1 MSVSV
6 RKLLLGNEA
15 IAEAALE
22 SGICVAAAY
31 PGTPSTEIME
41 HLASVSRGK
50 FHAEWSVNEKVA
62 LETCAGASYS
72 GVRSLCAMKHV
83 GLNVAMDPFM
93 TLAYTG
99 ITGGLLLV
107 VADDPG
113 MHSSQ
118 NEQDSRH
125 LVGAAKLMCFE
136 PANSQEA
143 HDMVLEAYSLSEK
156 LELPMVLRTMTRV
169 AHTATPVTLKARKSH
184 TPASF
189 IKNSQK
195 YVMVPAFAR
204 ERHKWLL
211 SKQKEFAD
219 YAENSPFNSL
229 ETTGKEETGIVACG
243 SAYNLAREYGKNCAI
258 LKCGTWPVPEKKL
271 LTLASKVKKIIVLEE
286 GDPIVEKTVRCLH
299 KNVRGKLTGDLPMD
313 GELLPE
319 HVMKA
324 LGVHAKALRKISI
337 TLPSRPPMLCPGC
350 PHRATYHVLKQMD
363 RDAVCGDIGCYTLG
377 VQKPLG
383 VLDTCLCMGASI
395 NKAAGMYYAGNKK
408 VYAVIGESTFIHSGI
423 TGLMNSVYNGAE
435 YILIIFDNHNTAMTG
450 HQPTPLTGLRADGS
464 TGKAMN
470 LEQICKACGVEYV
483 RRYDPKN
490 LHDVKDAFREAE
502 DKKGVRVL
510 IADSPCI
517 MYKNIPR
524 GPPQIVD
531 QERCIKCKACL
542 QLGCPALAEES
553 GRIRINEVLC
563 IGCSICAQVCPK
575 KAITA
580 KQK

>member
-1 MSVSV
+1 MSA

-15 IAEAALE
+15 IAEAVLA
-22 SGICVAAAY
+22 SGAGVAAAY

-41 HLASVSRGK
+41 HLSSVSHGN

-99 ITGGLLLV
+99 ITGGLLLI

-136 PANSQEA
+136 PASSQEA
-143 HDMVLEAYSLSEK
+143 HDMVLEAYALSEK
-156 LELPMVLRTMTRV
+156 LELPMVMRTMTRV
-169 AHTATPVTLKARKSH
+169 AHTATPVVLKEHKSH
-184 TPASF
+184 TPTTF

-195 YVMVPAFAR
+195 YVMVPAFAKQ
-204 ERHKWLL
+204 RHKWLL
-211 SKQKEFAD
+211 EKQKEI
-219 YAENSPFNSL
+219 AEYVEASSFNSL
-229 ETTGKEETGIVACG
+229 EMKGNEETGIVACG
-243 SAYNLAREYGKNCAI
+243 SAYNLAREFSKGCAI
-258 LKCGTWPVPEKKL
+258 LKCGTWPIPEKKL
-271 LTLASKVKKIIVLEE
+271 ALLASKVKRIIVLEE
-286 GDPIVEKTVRCLH
+286 GDPIVEKMVRCMH
-299 KNVRGKLTGDLPMD
+299 KNVRGKLTGDLPLD

-319 HVMKA
+319 YAMKA
-324 LGVHAKALRKISI
+324 LNVPEKHLRKIGVH
-337 TLPSRPPMLCPGC
+337 LPPRPPMLCPGC
-350 PHRATYHVLKQMD
+350 PHRATYHVLKQKG
-363 RDAVCGDIGCYTLG
+363 RDVVCGDIGCYTLG

-423 TGLMNSVYNGAE
+423 TGLMNSVYNGTE
-435 YILIIFDNHNTAMTG
+435 FILVIFDNHNTAMTG

-464 TGKAMN
+464 IGKAMN
-470 LEQICKACGVEYV
+470 LEKICEACGVEYV

-490 LHDVKDAFREAE
+490 LADVKDAFREAE
-502 DKKGVRVL
+502 EKTGVRVL

-517 MYKNIPR
+517 MYKNAPR
-524 GPPQIVD
+524 GPPHAVD
-531 QERCIKCKACL
+531 RGKCIKCKACL
-542 QLGCPALAEES
+542 QLGCPAIMEETDGS
-553 GRIRINEVLC
+553 ITIKEIMC
-563 IGCSICAQVCPK
+563 TGCALCAQVCPK
-575 KAITA
+575 KAIRA
-580 KQK
+580 KEKK